1 MFSPTTLAL
10 FKQLLDQTSLSAA
23 APDFDALASAIS
35 IARREL
41 SQVLEAPET
50 TSNGS
55 GPHSVK
61 SAP

>member
-23 APDFDALASAIS
+23 APDFDALATAIS

-41 SQVLEAPET
+41 NAVLEQTTVSDNGTAPPAVPVV
-50 TSNGS
+50 N
-55 GPHSVK
+55 
-61 SAP
+61 